1 MNIEQENVI
10 FGMLSERNNV
20 IITYSN
26 TINLLKKQL
35 EEKDVIIENLQ
46 KLVGEKSETL
56 EVEQKEVGDQKE

>member
-10 FGMLSERNNV
+10 FGMLSERNSV

-26 TINLLKKQL
+26 TINILKKQL
-35 EEKDVIIENLQ
+35 EEKDIIIENLQ

>member
-35 EEKDVIIENLQ
+35 EEKDIIIENLQ
-46 KLVGEKSETL
+46 KLVGEQSKTL